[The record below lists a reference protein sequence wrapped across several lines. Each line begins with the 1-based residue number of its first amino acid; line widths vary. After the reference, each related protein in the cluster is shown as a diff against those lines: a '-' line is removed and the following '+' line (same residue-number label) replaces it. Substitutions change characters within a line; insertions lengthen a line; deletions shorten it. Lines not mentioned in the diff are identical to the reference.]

1 MPVVTQRQSRASA
14 PQQGQVATA
23 EHLTKLGR
31 VDRRFKGH
39 REDPAANDV
48 INPDY
53 IHPQTGGM
61 VGSVHITK
69 DGRPDRRFLE
79 NRGKSNEQIMKEWA
93 ANVMSGQIGEDG
105 REGFFT
111 LNEEEAAE

>member
-1 MPVVTQRQSRASA
+1 MPAIQSQSRAVA
-14 PQQGQVATA
+14 PQARQQVPA

-53 IHPQTGGM
+53 IHPRTGGM
-61 VGSVHITK
+61 VGTVHITK

-79 NRGKSNEQIMKEWA
+79 NRGKSTDQIMKEWA

-111 LNEEEAAE
+111 LTDEEPAE